1 MTKQRRKEPVRL
13 SWLDIAA
20 LIEAIKQAEKIKP
33 SQQAK
38 RDVFK
43 KYGILGT
50 VKDPPLTAIFYRVM
64 KRQGIIDKVI
74 TEVTGAKSPLFLDE
88 NLRATLRLFIELE
101 IFSKN
106 EIRYE
111 RFSEIRNRVSSYLSK
126 NVHPYVGM
134 WFWELIDKLE
144 NYRIEPKNE
153 SEELMFKYMLPSW
166 YIDRIVNLIGMDEAE
181 KLLKVFNSRPLISIR
196 VNTLKATV
204 DEVIEALKNE
214 GKRDLEV
221 SRVVPT
227 VIRFKGPYNFD
238 KSKLFKEG
246 KIVIQEEAAALASL
260 ILDPKP
266 GDIVVD
272 LCAAPGGK
280 TEHIAELMRNKGVI
294 HAFDIDELRVKRMQ
308 ELLKR
313 AGISIVKIYLRDGR
327 EAPRI
332 LGECIAD
339 KVLVDP
345 PCSSDGTLM
354 KNPDLRWRLVE
365 SEVPK
370 IAQLQY
376 ELLKAAIKLVKVGG
390 RILYTTCT
398 LLKEQNEDVIAKI
411 LKKEGKRVKLVP
423 IKGPY
428 DPGFMDGTM
437 RAWPH
442 KHRTIGFFYALLEK
456 VKE

>member
-1 MTKQRRKEPVRL
+1 MPRAKKKEPVLL
-13 SWLDIAA
+13 SWRDIAA
-20 LIEAIKQAEKIKP
+20 LIEAVKLAEKIKP

-38 RDVFK
+38 RDAFK
-43 KYGILGT
+43 KYNVLGS
-50 VKDPPLTAIFYRVM
+50 VKDPPLTAIFYRIM
-64 KRQGIIDKVI
+64 KRQGIIDRVI
-74 TEVTGAKSPLFLDE
+74 TEITGVKSPLFLDE
-88 NLRATLRLFIELE
+88 DLRAALRVFIELKV
-101 IFSKN
+101 FSKGRV
-106 EIRYE
+106 RYE
-111 RFSEIRNRVSSYLSK
+111 RYGEIKNRVSSYLSK

-134 WFWELIDKLE
+134 WFWEIIDELE
-144 NYRIEPKNE
+144 NYKIEPRNE

-166 YIDRIVNLIGMDEAE
+166 YIERIVNLIGRDEAE
-181 KLLKVFNSRPLISIR
+181 KLFKVFNLRPLISIR

-204 DEVIEALKNE
+204 DEVIETLKNE
-214 GKRDLEV
+214 GKKDLEV
-221 SRVVPT
+221 SKVVPT

-260 ILDPKP
+260 ILNPKP
-266 GDIVVD
+266 GDVVVD
-272 LCAAPGGK
+272 ICAAPGGK
-280 TEHIAELMRNKGVI
+280 TEHMAELMKNEGVI
-294 HAFDIDELRVKRMQ
+294 YAFDVDKLRVKRMK

-332 LGECIAD
+332 LGEGIAD

-376 ELLKAAIKLVKVGG
+376 ELLKAAIKLAKVGG

-398 LLKEQNEDVIAKI
+398 LLKEQNEGVIAKI
-411 LKKEGKRVKLVP
+411 LKKESKRVKLVP
-423 IKGPY
+423 LNGPY
-428 DPGFMDGTM
+428 DQGFIEGAM

-442 KHRTIGFFYALLEK
+442 KHKTIGFFYALLEK
-456 VKE
+456 VRE